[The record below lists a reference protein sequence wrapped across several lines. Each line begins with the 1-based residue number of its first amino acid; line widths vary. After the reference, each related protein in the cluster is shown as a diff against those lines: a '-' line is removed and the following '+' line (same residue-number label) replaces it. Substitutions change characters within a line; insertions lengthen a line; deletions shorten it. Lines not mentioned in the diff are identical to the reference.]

1 LIVWLI
7 IQGIVAVGVGIVAG
21 TGMYESRID
30 KDVANTA
37 IYSIRSLIGST
48 LRISLYLP
56 TKFYHTWSDTVVECA
71 SGPFDR
77 FLAPVTT
84 IEYVLCGVK
93 GSTWDCNRRLPCKKK
108 SATPPGVSCGAGR
121 PESGRER
128 TEAARLRRNFEKYA
142 SHCEVRAPSPGSR
155 AESLIVKS
163 QPRSGASM
171 AKKCRLRRWQT
182 RAGERDR
189 LIEPGI

>member
-1 LIVWLI
+1 MIVWLI
-7 IQGIVAVGVGIVAG
+7 MLGIVAVGVGIVAG
-21 TGMYESRID
+21 TGIYESRID

-93 GSTWDCNRRLPCKKK
+93 GSTVGLQPTIAVQEEISNTTRSLLRRR
-108 SATPPGVSCGAGR
+108 PPGIR
-121 PESGRER
+121 KR
-128 TEAARLRRNFEKYA
+128 T
-142 SHCEVRAPSPGSR
+142 H
-155 AESLIVKS
+155 
-163 QPRSGASM
+163 RSGA
-171 AKKCRLRRWQT
+171 T
-182 RAGERDR
+182 T
-189 LIEPGI
+189 P